1 MHTQKIAIH
10 FYYVFFHTK
19 ITMYYTQKITYKN
32 VSVFPIQKLL
42 CSAHTKNHIQ
52 KLPYKNLLCILTHKN
67 CHTKMLVFFYTH
79 KKYYVIH
86 AKITSIFTI
95 QKLLCSAPIQKL
107 PYKRLPY
114 IFPIQKLLCSART
127 KLPYIFTMYF
137 LPYKNYYVLHAKN
150 HIQKNVSVFPI
161 QKFTM

>member
-1 MHTQKIAIH
+1 M
-10 FYYVFFHTK
+10 YFFHTK
-19 ITMYYTQKITYKN
+19 ITMYYTQKNHIQKMLVFFPYKNYYVVHTQKITYK
-32 VSVFPIQKLL
+32 
-42 CSAHTKNHIQ
+42 

-114 IFPIQKLLCSART
+114 IFSHTKITMYYTHKNCHTFLLCIFSHT
-127 KLPYIFTMYF
+127 KITMYYTQKIT
-137 LPYKNYYVLHAKN
+137 YKKC
-150 HIQKNVSVFPI
+150 
-161 QKFTM
+161 